1 MSNSATK
8 VETTI
13 AELVVAFPAAF
24 TLDPTLVRPVKLG
37 IKDDIYTQSA
47 ISRRRITAAL
57 RSYCN
62 SVDYLRV
69 STEGAVR
76 IDLTGEPAGTVTT
89 TEARHATERL
99 ASLVKVAA
107 KRASKVASA
116 SSGVQTPKDAGTES
130 PRAATA
136 APKTPDITNCTLAA
150 EPTTPG
156 PKRLS
161 LGDLKRAAAARK
173 AMR

>member
-1 MSNSATK
+1 MSNSVTK
-8 VETTI
+8 VETAI
-13 AELVVAFPAAF
+13 AELVAAFPAAF

-37 IKDDIYTQSA
+37 IKDDIYVQSA
-47 ISRRRITAAL
+47 VSRRRITAAL

-62 SVDYLRV
+62 SLDYLRA
-69 STEGAVR
+69 SMEGAVR
-76 IDLTGEPAGTVTT
+76 IDLTGEPAGTVTA

-99 ASLVKVAA
+99 AALAKVAA
-107 KRASKVASA
+107 KRATKVASA
-116 SSGVQTPKDAGTES
+116 SRGAKMPKGAGMGS

-136 APKTPDITNCTLAA
+136 VPKASDIGKRMLAA

-173 AMR
+173 ATR

>member
-1 MSNSATK
+1 MSNSTTK
-8 VETTI
+8 VGTAI
-13 AELVVAFPAAF
+13 AELVVALPAAF

-37 IKDDIYTQSA
+37 IRND
-47 ISRRRITAAL
+47 SRRHINAAL

-62 SVDYLRV
+62 SVPYLRT
-69 STEGAVR
+69 STEGAMR
-76 IDLTGEPAGTVTT
+76 IDLTGEPVGTVTA

-99 ASLVKVAA
+99 AVLAKVAA

-116 SSGVQTPKDAGTES
+116 SRGAQTPGGAGAGKPS

-136 APKTPDITNCTLAA
+136 APKASDISKRTLLA
-150 EPTTPG
+150 EPDTSG
-156 PKRLS
+156 QKRLS

-173 AMR
+173 ARG